1 MIIAF
6 EIIVHSQSAGI
17 KSNHLYFYTQI
28 EAAGIEKYSA
38 LNGDMAKQLEY
49 VYSFLEDDEELRNIP
64 MNVIPPEENV
74 PR

>member
-1 MIIAF
+1 MLLKLLFIHIRKELKVIIYIF
-6 EIIVHSQSAGI
+6 D
-17 KSNHLYFYTQI
+17 KQI